1 MLSVDV
7 ISSDSLDYFKIFL
20 YEKKMPSHT
29 HRELSQFFISVC
41 HMLASQWL
49 LYDHPSCSA
58 PLLQGVG
65 LHGTMLAGHCPAGD
79 PKFSFNVLLIIKLV
93 FKDQC

>member
-65 LHGTMLAGHCPAGD
+65 LMEPCSLGT
-79 PKFSFNVLLIIKLV
+79 VLLVIPTFLLMSR
-93 FKDQC
+93 